1 MIALSK
7 EIQQAVQAA
16 KEHPVRLVD
25 PETNVE
31 YVVLTAEKFTQMQAE
46 FSHYDDSPL
55 TAEEQRELLIQAGL
69 RADWDDPEMDV
80 YNDLDPRRDNES

>member
-25 PETNVE
+25 PETNIE
-31 YVVLTAEKFTQMQAE
+31 YVVLPAETFEQLQNGIY
-46 FSHYDDSPL
+46 YDDGPITS
-55 TAEEQRELLIQAGL
+55 EERRELLIQAGAACWL
-69 RADWDDPEMDV
+69 G
-80 YNDLDPRRDNES
+80 